1 MCCERGI
8 ATELCSKTATS
19 SPGPKPEIFVVE
31 VSPRSRTDSC
41 RGPHPCITTSL
52 FAYSSDRSPTGDD
65 DARIIRIAAAAAA
78 AVNDGSEGAVR
89 PPVILRHGAE

>member
-1 MCCERGI
+1 MFENSIFKSRAKARDFCRTGI
-8 ATELCSKTATS
+8 
-19 SPGPKPEIFVVE
+19 PEVE
-31 VSPRSRTDSC
+31 DRQLSRTA
-41 RGPHPCITTSL
+41 SL
-52 FAYSSDRSPTGDD
+52 HNDEFICVGYSSDRSPTGDD